1 MQSKEFLDL
10 ISRQLGTFGSE
21 MMGKLVKMKVLI
33 VGMRGLGV
41 ETAKNLILASP
52 KAVDIYDPTE
62 VSLADLGSNFYLGEG
77 DIGVKTRAQ
86 ASIGQLGELN
96 PYVTTH
102 VLDAFNKELVA
113 NYNVVCIT
121 ENFFGAAGLREIN
134 EQCRSNK
141 VGFLLCE
148 TMGVSGYV
156 FSDFGDQF
164 FVNDPDGVSPK
175 QCIVRDV
182 TQEEN
187 GLVLCDPEKRH
198 PYQDGDHVKFV
209 EIEGMTEINSTKEQI
224 KPFEIFECTAYTFRI
239 KCDTRQ
245 LGKYTR

>member
-77 DIGVKTRAQ
+77 DIGAKTRAQ

-209 EIEGMTEINSTKEQI
+209 EIEGMTEINSTKE
-224 KPFEIFECTAYTFRI
+224 
-239 KCDTRQ
+239 
-245 LGKYTR
+245 